1 MGRAGGKELDVAVGG
16 MFCVGGGDIAVDCLE
31 LLKEFGEDFDP
42 AVGKV
47 DKVSWVV
54 PFFKLGFVFFGAF
67 DAVFEVVDEAF
78 FEVIVCELLKEDGGE
93 AHGELDGDVVE
104 GAVAD
109 DIEDGEVGFG
119 GGFIEPVFAVGPDAV
134 PEYIGE
140 MSMKN
145 ENETAYRHRVN
156 PFGFA

>member
-1 MGRAGGKELDVAVGG
+1 MGGTGGEELDVSIGG
-16 MFCVGGGDIAVDCLE
+16 VFCVGGGDVAVDGFKLFV
-31 LLKEFGEDFDP
+31 EFGEDFDP
-42 AVGKV
+42 TIGKV
-47 DKVSWVV
+47 DEVAGVI
-54 PFFKLGFVFFGAF
+54 PFFEVGFVFFGAF

-78 FEVIVCELLKEDGGE
+78 FEMVVGKLFKEDWSE
-93 AHGELDGDVVE
+93 PHGELNGDIVE

-109 DIEDGEVGFG
+109 DIEDGEVCFG
-119 GGFIEPVFAVGPDAV
+119 GGFVKPVFAVGPDAV